1 MPFGRAL
8 SLFAEFFRPQ
18 GSKIS
23 GLFPETYPKFEND
36 PNEVIYM
43 LKGIGASEG
52 YGIGKIM
59 IVEEKSLEYT
69 PHAVNDIEAETGRY
83 REAVKAFI
91 EETKGQAAALR
102 ISAGAKEAEIMEGH
116 IGIINDP
123 AMGQEIE
130 KLIAGGTCAEA
141 AVEQMLDMF
150 ISIFSMT
157 DDDMTRQR
165 ASDLKDIKRALLSI
179 LLGINEVK
187 ISDAPAGTVLVA
199 KEVTPSM
206 TAGINKDN
214 IVGIVTET
222 GSQTSHSAI
231 LARAMEIP
239 AVLSV
244 PNALS
249 KLSSGEQIIVDGSN
263 GEVITAPTEDQ
274 IKEYIAKRDAF
285 LREKREL
292 EMYRG
297 RRTMSASGEEYELC
311 CNIGSPKDAGK
322 AVNADGEGVGLF
334 RTEFLF
340 MDRNAMPTEDEQ
352 FEAYKAAAVILKGK
366 PLIIRTLD
374 IGGDKEI
381 PYLGLAKEE
390 NPFMGFRAIRYCL
403 KNRDMFKS
411 QIKAILRASAFGD
424 VRIMF
429 PLITAVEELREGKAI
444 VEEAKAYLRASG
456 IPFNESI
463 PIGVMTETSAAGVIA
478 DILAKEADF
487 FSIGTNDLTGYTM
500 ACDRGNSDVSYLYSP
515 FQPSVLRMI
524 RRIIECGR
532 EQNIPVGM
540 CGEAAANPMMIPLLM
555 SFGLTEFSVSS
566 VSVLKV
572 RKNIA
577 KWTKAEADAVAEKV
591 MEMTTEKEITD
602 YLKSVI

>member
-1 MPFGRAL
+1 
-8 SLFAEFFRPQ
+8 
-18 GSKIS
+18 
-23 GLFPETYPKFEND
+23 
-36 PNEVIYM
+36 M

-52 YGIGKIM
+52 YGIGKVM
-59 IVEEKSLEYT
+59 IVEEKKLEYT
-69 PHAVNDIEAETGRY
+69 PHAVIDVDAEMKRFND
-83 REAVKAFI
+83 AVAVFI
-91 EETKGQAAALR
+91 EETREQAAALR

-123 AMGQEIE
+123 GLKMNVEN
-130 KLIAGGTCAEA
+130 LINNGTCVEA
-141 AVEQMLDMF
+141 ATEQTLDMF
-150 ISIFSMT
+150 IMIFSST
-157 DDDMTRQR
+157 DDEMTQQR
-165 ASDLKDIKRALLSI
+165 AADLKDIKHALLSI

-214 IVGIVTET
+214 IVGIITET

-249 KLSSGEQIIVDGSN
+249 QLSSGEQVIVDGTN
-263 GEVITAPTEDQ
+263 GEVITAPGDE
-274 IKEYIAKRDAF
+274 EIADYTARRDAF

-322 AVNADGEGVGLF
+322 AIQADGEGVGLF

-340 MDRNAMPTEDEQ
+340 MDRTALPTEDEQ

-381 PYLGLAKEE
+381 PYLGLEKEE

-403 KNRDMFKS
+403 KNREMFKS

-429 PLITAVEELREGKAI
+429 PLITAVEELREGRAL
-444 VEEAKAYLRASG
+444 VEEAKDYLRKSG
-456 IPFNESI
+456 IEFNENI
-463 PIGVMTETSAAGVIA
+463 PVGVMTETAASGVIA
-478 DILAKEADF
+478 DLLAKEADF

-524 RRIIECGR
+524 RNIIENAVKAG
-532 EQNIPVGM
+532 IPVGM

-577 KWTKAEADAVAEKV
+577 KWTKEEADAVAEKV
-591 MEMTTEKEITD
+591 MAMATEKEVTE
-602 YLKSVI
+602 YLKSIV

>member
-1 MPFGRAL
+1 
-8 SLFAEFFRPQ
+8 
-18 GSKIS
+18 
-23 GLFPETYPKFEND
+23 
-36 PNEVIYM
+36 M

-52 YGIGKIM
+52 YGIGKVM
-59 IVEEKSLEYT
+59 IVEEHSLEYT
-69 PHAVNDIEAETGRY
+69 PHAVNDVEAEVKRF
-83 REAVKAFI
+83 RDAVSGFI
-91 EETKGQAAALR
+91 AQTKEQAAALR
-102 ISAGAKEAEIMEGH
+102 VSAGEKEAEIMEGH
-116 IGIINDP
+116 IQIINDP
-123 AMGQEIE
+123 AMGVEIE

-141 AVEQMLDMF
+141 SVEQMLDMF
-150 ISIFSMT
+150 IGIFSMT
-157 DDDMTRQR
+157 DDDLTRQR
-165 ASDLKDIKRALLSI
+165 ASDLKDIKNALLSI

-206 TAGINKDN
+206 TAGINKEN
-214 IVGIVTET
+214 IVGIITET

-249 KLSSGEQIIVDGSN
+249 QLCSGEQVIVDGS
-263 GEVITAPTEDQ
+263 GGAVITAPSDE
-274 IKEYIAKRDAF
+274 EIADYTARRDSF

-292 EMYRG
+292 ELYRG
-297 RRTMSASGEEYELC
+297 KKTLSASGEEYELC

-322 AVNADGEGVGLF
+322 AVEADGEGVGLF

-340 MDRNAMPTEDEQ
+340 MDRTALPTEDEQ
-352 FEAYKAAAVILKGK
+352 FEAYKAAAIVLKGR

-429 PLITAVEELREGKAI
+429 PLITAVEELREGKAL
-444 VEEAKAYLRASG
+444 VEEAKDYLRASG
-456 IPFNESI
+456 IAFNENI
-463 PIGVMTETSAAGVIA
+463 PVGVMTETAASGVIA
-478 DILAKEADF
+478 DMLAKEADF

-515 FQPSVLRMI
+515 FQPSVLRLI
-524 RRIIECGR
+524 KSIIENGVK
-532 EQNIPVGM
+532 EGIPVGM

-591 MEMTTEKEITD
+591 MAMTTEKEITD
-602 YLKSVI
+602 YLKSVV